1 MTPEERES
9 TQKVVRVGINLGVL
23 LDIGLF
29 AGQHSF
35 GITECKEL
43 VKGIVAEAQQRL
55 SALQPPPPAPQAA
68 APAPSLTPAPS
79 PAAEAAASV
88 PAV

>member
-1 MTPEERES
+1 MTPEEREA

-29 AGQHSF
+29 AGQHSV

-43 VKGIVAEAQQRL
+43 VKGVVAEAQQRL
-55 SALQPPPPAPQAA
+55 AALQPPPPPPA
-68 APAPSLTPAPS
+68 APPAPPTLTPPTPAP
-79 PAAEAAASV
+79 AAA
-88 PAV
+88 

>member
-1 MTPEERES
+1 MTEEERTA

-29 AGQHSF
+29 AGQHSN
-35 GITECKEL
+35 GISECKDL

-55 SALQPPPPAPQAA
+55 SALQPPPPPPPAA
-68 APAPSLTPAPS
+68 APAPTLTPPVA
-79 PAAEAAASV
+79 
-88 PAV
+88 